1 MREVVPGDIV
11 RLSAGDM
18 IPGDVRF
25 LTAKDAFVAQAA
37 LTGESNPV
45 EKFVEMSEDKSAPL
59 TDLQNIGFM
68 GTNIVSG
75 SAMALILTTGNDTY
89 LGSMAKSLNGSRAK
103 NSFER
108 GVESVSSLL
117 LRFMLV
123 MVPVIFLINGI
134 TKGNWASALLFS
146 VTMAVGLIPEMLPM
160 IMTSTLAKG
169 AVNMSKHEVIV
180 KNLSA
185 IQTFG
190 EMDILCTDKT
200 GTLTEDKI
208 VLEKY
213 MDVHGNDDMR
223 ILRHAYL
230 NSYFQTGLKNLID
243 IAIINRAADQGLKPV
258 LDKYVRVDEIP
269 FDFSRRRMSV
279 VLKDPSNKTQ
289 LITKGAVEE
298 ILGICSHVEYKGQ
311 ILPLEGDR
319 KSVV

>member
-1 MREVVPGDIV
+1 
-11 RLSAGDM
+11 
-18 IPGDVRF
+18 
-25 LTAKDAFVAQAA
+25 
-37 LTGESNPV
+37 
-45 EKFVEMSEDKSAPL
+45 
-59 TDLQNIGFM
+59 
-68 GTNIVSG
+68 
-75 SAMALILTTGNDTY
+75 
-89 LGSMAKSLNGSRAK
+89 
-103 NSFER
+103 
-108 GVESVSSLL
+108 
-117 LRFMLV
+117 
-123 MVPVIFLINGI
+123 
-134 TKGNWASALLFS
+134 
-146 VTMAVGLIPEMLPM
+146 M

-311 ILPLEGDR
+311 ILPLEGELLEEARRIYQKHNREGLRILAVAQKNEIAGISEFSVKDENDMVLLGFVGFLDPPKASAKTAIGAL
-319 KSVV
+319 KSHGVRTVVLTGDSEGVAIKVCQKVGLSCEKVLMGQDVESMDDEKSQTVTCLRNFHRIRNKDWYRPFRIWVIQSDIWVMESMMPRR